1 MNWRILIFHLF
12 LISSV
17 QLLPAQ
23 EEPVDTLPKINIGIK
38 DSPPFIFR
46 DHSGRWAGI
55 SKQLWEQI
63 AQDIGVQ
70 FEYRE
75 LTLSQI
81 LDSLEA
87 GAVDL
92 SINPLTVTSERIQ
105 RIDFTQPY
113 YTSNSAVAVQVKDTT
128 RWRDFL
134 TNFFSINFL
143 KAVLLLFLVIFIF
156 GFITWLFER
165 KHNPEEF
172 ERGWKGLWSGVWWSA
187 VTMTTVGYGDKSPR
201 SPGGRIVALV
211 WMFTA
216 IIIISGFTAA
226 IASAL
231 TVNRLD
237 SEISS
242 LNDLRKIKVGTVEAS
257 ASERFLLENYINS
270 SGFKTV
276 EEGLATLS
284 AGDIEAF
291 VYDEPILRYRI
302 ERDSLD
308 QLEVLPYRFNPQYYS
323 FGLPKGSPLL
333 RHINPPLLQ
342 ETETTTWRVILADYG
357 LTEQ

>member
-1 MNWRILIFHLF
+1 MNWRNVLF
-12 LISSV
+12 LLFFLVSGQS
-17 QLLPAQ
+17 LPAQ
-23 EEPVDTLPKINIGIK
+23 DEPVDTLPGITIGIK
-38 DSPPFIFR
+38 EAPPFIFR
-46 DHSGRWAGI
+46 DRGGRWAGI

-63 AQDIGVQ
+63 AQEVGVQ

-81 LDSLEA
+81 LDSLHH
-87 GAVDL
+87 GSIDL

-113 YTSNSAVAVQVKDTT
+113 FTSNSAVAVQVKDTAW
-128 RWRDFL
+128 WRDFL
-134 TNFFSINFL
+134 TNFFSLNFL

-156 GFITWLFER
+156 GFVTWLFER
-165 KHNPEEF
+165 RYNPEEF
-172 ERGWKGLWSGVWWSA
+172 EQGWKGLWSGVWWSA

-242 LNDLRKIKVGTVEAS
+242 LNDLRQAKVGTVEAS

-270 SGFKTV
+270 SGFKNV
-276 EEGLATLS
+276 EEGLTRLS
-284 AGDIEAF
+284 SGDIEAF
-291 VYDEPILRYRI
+291 VYDEPILRYQI
-302 ERDSLD
+302 ERDSLNE
-308 QLEVLPYRFNPQYYS
+308 LEVLPYRFNPQYYS

-333 RHINPPLLQ
+333 RHINPLLLQ
-342 ETETTTWRVILADYG
+342 ETETTTWRIILADYG
-357 LTEQ
+357 LSEQ